1 MAGDSFSLL
10 IVDDNAMNR
19 DMLARRLARDGYTI
33 TTASGGGEALQCVN
47 KQDFDLVLLDILMP
61 EIDGYQVLEQMK
73 ADARTREI
81 PVVMLT
87 AVHEMDSVVRCFE
100 MGVEDYLTKP
110 FNIPFVKSR
119 ISSCLRS
126 ASVKGAI
133 DSKGAQSRTEEHRLL
148 IVDDNAMNR
157 DMLARRL
164 EREGYNITTAD
175 GGRQALELVDK
186 EDFDL
191 ILLDIL
197 MPDMDG
203 YEVLEKLKNI
213 ETTKEIPVI
222 MLTAVNEVES
232 VKHCID
238 LGAEDYLIKPFNAV
252 LLKSRIAA
260 TLLSKGKGK
269 GKGSLSAE

>member
-1 MAGDSFSLL
+1 
-10 IVDDNAMNR
+10 
-19 DMLARRLARDGYTI
+19 
-33 TTASGGGEALQCVN
+33 
-47 KQDFDLVLLDILMP
+47 
-61 EIDGYQVLEQMK
+61 
-73 ADARTREI
+73 
-81 PVVMLT
+81 
-87 AVHEMDSVVRCFE
+87 

-126 ASVKGAI
+126 ASVKVATDRNGT
-133 DSKGAQSRTEEHRLL
+133 QSRTQEHRLL

-164 EREGYNITTAD
+164 EREGYHITTAD
-175 GGRQALELVDK
+175 GGRRALGLVGE

-203 YEVLEKLKNI
+203 YEVLEKLKND
-213 ETTKEIPVI
+213 ESTKEIPVI

-260 TLLSKGKGK
+260 TLLSKGKGN
-269 GKGSLSAE
+269 LTAE

>member
-1 MAGDSFSLL
+1 MNNDSFSLL

-19 DMLARRLARDGYTI
+19 DMLARRLEREGYGI
-33 TTASGGGEALQCVN
+33 TTASGGREALDLVA
-47 KQDFDLVLLDILMP
+47 KQKVDLVLLDILMP
-61 EIDGYQVLEQMK
+61 DIDGYKVLEQLK
-73 ADARTREI
+73 AGEATRDI

-119 ISSCLRS
+119 IASCLRS
-126 ASVKGAI
+126 SMIKNEDGAK
-133 DSKGAQSRTEEHRLL
+133 SSSEAEQQRLL

-164 EREGYNITTAD
+164 EREGYHVTTAA
-175 GGRQALELVDK
+175 GGRQALELLDK
-186 EDFDL
+186 EEFDL
-191 ILLDIL
+191 VLLDIL

-203 YEVLEKLKNI
+203 YEVLEKLKAN
-213 ETTKEIPVI
+213 EVTRELPVI

-260 TLLSKGKGK
+260 TLLAKAKASGH
-269 GKGSLSAE
+269 AET

>member
-1 MAGDSFSLL
+1 MTGDNFSLL

-19 DMLARRLARDGYTI
+19 DMLARRLARDGYVI
-33 TTASGGGEALQCVN
+33 TTASGGREALQCVDRQN
-47 KQDFDLVLLDILMP
+47 FDLVLLDILMP
-61 EIDGYQVLEQMK
+61 DIDGYKVLEEMK

-126 ASVKGAI
+126 ASVKGMV
-133 DSKGAQSRTEEHRLL
+133 DSKGVPSGAQEHRLL

-164 EREGYNITTAD
+164 EREGYHITTVD
-175 GGRQALELVDK
+175 GARRALELMDQ
-186 EDFDL
+186 EHFDL
-191 ILLDIL
+191 VLLDIL

-203 YEVLEKLKNI
+203 YEMLERLKSVDA
-213 ETTKEIPVI
+213 TKEIPVI

-260 TLLSKGKGK
+260 TLLSKEKAN
-269 GKGSLSAE
+269 LTAE

>member
-1 MAGDSFSLL
+1 
-10 IVDDNAMNR
+10 MNR
-19 DMLARRLARDGYTI
+19 DMLARRLEREGYAI
-33 TTASGGGEALQCVN
+33 TTASGGNEALELIG
-47 KQDFDLVLLDILMP
+47 KQNFDLVLLDILMP
-61 EIDGYQVLEQMK
+61 DLDGYKVLEQLK
-73 ADARTREI
+73 ANEATRDI

-119 ISSCLRS
+119 IASCLRS
-126 ASVKGAI
+126 TKVKG
-133 DSKGAQSRTEEHRLL
+133 GEETEAPIPETIQHRLL

-164 EREGYNITTAD
+164 EREGYHITTAV
-175 GGRQALELVDK
+175 GGKQALDLLEREK
-186 EDFDL
+186 FDL
-191 ILLDIL
+191 MLLDIL

-203 YEVLEKLKNI
+203 YEVLEQLKASDA
-213 ETTKEIPVI
+213 TCDLPVI

-260 TLLSKGKGK
+260 TLLAKEKGTGLDK
-269 GKGSLSAE
+269 S

>member
-1 MAGDSFSLL
+1 MTGQTYSLL

-19 DMLARRLARDGYTI
+19 DMLARRLEREGYAI
-33 TTASGGGEALQCVN
+33 TTASGGKAALELVG

-61 EIDGYQVLEQMK
+61 DIDGYQVLEQLK

-126 ASVKGAI
+126 TTVKGKTS
-133 DSKGAQSRTEEHRLL
+133 SKRPQSESDEHRLL
-148 IVDDNAMNR
+148 IIDDNAMNR

-164 EREGYNITTAD
+164 EHEGYYITTAA
-175 GGRQALELVDK
+175 GGQQALELVGK
-186 EDFDL
+186 ERFNL

-203 YEVLEKLKNI
+203 YEVLEKLKSNDA
-213 ETTKEIPVI
+213 TKDIPVI

-238 LGAEDYLIKPFNAV
+238 LGAEDYLIKPFNSV

-260 TLLSKGKGK
+260 TLLSKEKDR
-269 GKGSLSAE
+269 LNVD

>member
-1 MAGDSFSLL
+1 MSSESFSLL

-19 DMLARRLARDGYTI
+19 DMLARRLEREGYAI
-33 TTASGGGEALQCVN
+33 TTASGGKAALELLG
-47 KQDFDLVLLDILMP
+47 KQNFDLVLLDILMP
-61 EIDGYQVLEQMK
+61 DIDGYQVLEQLK
-73 ADARTREI
+73 ADVRTREI

-119 ISSCLRS
+119 ISSCLHS
-126 ASVKGAI
+126 TTVKGKTGN
-133 DSKGAQSRTEEHRLL
+133 KGPQPGSDEHRLL

-164 EREGYNITTAD
+164 EHEGYYITTAT

-186 EDFDL
+186 ERFSL

-203 YEVLEKLKNI
+203 YEVLEKLKYNDA
-213 ETTKEIPVI
+213 TKDIPVI

-238 LGAEDYLIKPFNAV
+238 LGAEDYLIKPFNSV

-260 TLLSKGKGK
+260 TLLSKGKN
-269 GKGSLSAE
+269 SLSAG

>member
-1 MAGDSFSLL
+1 MTNESFSLL

-19 DMLARRLARDGYTI
+19 DMLARRLEREGYRI
-33 TTASGGGEALQCVN
+33 TTAAGGEEALKLVLE
-47 KQDFDLVLLDILMP
+47 QDFDLVLLDILMP
-61 EIDGYQVLEQMK
+61 DIDGYKVLEHLK

-126 ASVKGAI
+126 TTVKGKTE
-133 DSKGAQSRTEEHRLL
+133 DKDNQSGDEEHRLL

-164 EREGYNITTAD
+164 EREGYHITTAA
-175 GGRQALELVDK
+175 GGRQALELVGDGIY
-186 EDFDL
+186 DL

-203 YEVLEKLKNI
+203 YEVLEKLKSNGA
-213 ETTKEIPVI
+213 TREIPVI

-260 TLLSKGKGK
+260 TLLSKAKDSVAPGQ
-269 GKGSLSAE
+269 

>member
-1 MAGDSFSLL
+1 MIDDNYSLL

-19 DMLARRLARDGYTI
+19 DILARQLEREGYTI
-33 TTASGGGEALQCVN
+33 TTADGGKKALELVN
-47 KQDFDLVLLDILMP
+47 REKFDLVLLDILMP
-61 EIDGYQVLEQMK
+61 DIDGYEVLEQLK
-73 ADARTREI
+73 GNAATRDV

-110 FNIPFVKSR
+110 FNMPFVKSR

-126 ASVKGAI
+126 ATIKEKANRKVDSV
-133 DSKGAQSRTEEHRLL
+133 EHRVLV
-148 IVDDNAMNR
+148 VDDNSMNR

-164 EREGYNITTAD
+164 GREGYDISTVA
-175 GGRQALELVDK
+175 GGIQALELVNK
-186 EDFDL
+186 ECFDL

-203 YEVLEKLKNI
+203 YEVLERLKKN
-213 ETTKEIPVI
+213 ETTRDIPVI

-232 VKHCID
+232 VKLCID
-238 LGAEDYLIKPFNAV
+238 LGAKDYLIKPFNSV

-260 TLLSKGKGK
+260 ALQSKGK
-269 GKGSLSAE
+269 SNLVAS

>member
-1 MAGDSFSLL
+1 MTDNNFSLL
-10 IVDDNAMNR
+10 VVDDNAMNR
-19 DMLARRLARDGYTI
+19 DMLARRLEREGYAI
-33 TTASGGGEALQCVN
+33 TTASGGKEALDLVDQ
-47 KQDFDLVLLDILMP
+47 QRFDLVLLDILMP
-61 EIDGYQVLEQMK
+61 DIDGYTVLEQLK
-73 ADARTREI
+73 AREETRGI

-119 ISSCLRS
+119 IASCLRS
-126 ASVKGAI
+126 SRVKG
-133 DSKGAQSRTEEHRLL
+133 DSEKDSAASDQQRLL

-164 EREGYNITTAD
+164 EREGYHVTTAA
-175 GGRQALELVDK
+175 GGVQALELL
-186 EDFDL
+186 ESEQFDL

-197 MPDMDG
+197 MPDLDG
-203 YEVLEKLKNI
+203 YEVLERLKSSDA
-213 ETTKEIPVI
+213 TKGIPVI

-260 TLLSKGKGK
+260 TLLARDKV
-269 GKGSLSAE
+269 SAVSNSE

>member
-1 MAGDSFSLL
+1 MTDESFSLL

-19 DMLARRLARDGYTI
+19 DMLARRLEREGYNI
-33 TTASGGGEALQCVN
+33 TTASGGKEALDLVAR
-47 KQDFDLVLLDILMP
+47 KKFDLVLLDILMP
-61 EIDGYQVLEQMK
+61 DIDGYKVLERLK
-73 ADARTREI
+73 ADESTREI

-119 ISSCLRS
+119 IASCLRS
-126 ASVKGAI
+126 
-133 DSKGAQSRTEEHRLL
+133 SKIKEDGDRPGPEVEQQRLL

-164 EREGYNITTAD
+164 EREGYHITTAA
-175 GGRQALELVDK
+175 GGLQALKLLER
-186 EDFDL
+186 ETFDL
-191 ILLDIL
+191 VLLDIL

-203 YEVLEKLKNI
+203 YEVLEKLKSNDI
-213 ETTKEIPVI
+213 TRDLPVI

-260 TLLSKGKGK
+260 TLLAKEKAS
-269 GKGSLSAE
+269 GSSGD

>member
-1 MAGDSFSLL
+1 MTEETFSLL

-19 DMLARRLARDGYTI
+19 DMLARRLEREGYGI
-33 TTASGGGEALQCVN
+33 TTASGGKEALELVASQ
-47 KQDFDLVLLDILMP
+47 KFDLVLLDILMP
-61 EIDGYQVLEQMK
+61 DIDGYKVLEHLK
-73 ADARTREI
+73 ADESTREI

-119 ISSCLRS
+119 IASCLRS
-126 ASVKGAI
+126 
-133 DSKGAQSRTEEHRLL
+133 SKIKEEDGERSRPEVAQQRLL

-164 EREGYNITTAD
+164 EREGYHITTAA
-175 GGRQALELVDK
+175 GGLQALELLGQEK
-186 EDFDL
+186 FDL
-191 ILLDIL
+191 VLLDIL

-203 YEVLEKLKNI
+203 YEVLERLKSNDA
-213 ETTKEIPVI
+213 TRQLPVI

-260 TLLSKGKGK
+260 TLLARDKASGQPGD
-269 GKGSLSAE
+269 

>member
-1 MAGDSFSLL
+1 
-10 IVDDNAMNR
+10 MNR
-19 DMLARRLARDGYTI
+19 DMLARRLEREGYTI
-33 TTASGGGEALQCVN
+33 TTASGGNEALELIG
-47 KQDFDLVLLDILMP
+47 KQKFDLVLLDILMP
-61 EIDGYQVLEQMK
+61 DLDGYKVLERLK
-73 ADARTREI
+73 SHNSTRDI

-119 ISSCLRS
+119 IASCLRS
-126 ASVKGAI
+126 SRVKEEEDAE
-133 DSKGAQSRTEEHRLL
+133 KPKPETEQHHLL

-164 EREGYNITTAD
+164 EREGYYVTTAI
-175 GGRQALELVDK
+175 GGRQALDLLEK
-186 EDFDL
+186 ESFDL
-191 ILLDIL
+191 MLLDIL

-203 YEVLEKLKNI
+203 YEVLEQLKANDA
-213 ETTKEIPVI
+213 TRDLPVI

-260 TLLSKGKGK
+260 TLLARGKDTRHDK
-269 GKGSLSAE
+269 RTPIE

>member
-1 MAGDSFSLL
+1 MTSESFSLL

-19 DMLARRLARDGYTI
+19 DMLARRLEREGYNI
-33 TTASGGGEALQCVN
+33 TTATGGEEALKLVHEQE
-47 KQDFDLVLLDILMP
+47 FDLILLDILMP
-61 EIDGYQVLEQMK
+61 DIDGYKVLEQLK
-73 ADARTREI
+73 ADDRTREI

-126 ASVKGAI
+126 ATVKENTKGRE
-133 DSKGAQSRTEEHRLL
+133 SKPEDKDHHLL

-164 EREGYNITTAD
+164 EREGYHITTAA
-175 GGRQALELVDK
+175 GGRQALELVGGGR
-186 EDFDL
+186 FDL

-203 YEVLEKLKNI
+203 YEVLEKLKNNDA
-213 ETTKEIPVI
+213 TREIPVI

-238 LGAEDYLIKPFNAV
+238 MGAEDYLIKPFNAV

-260 TLLSKGKGK
+260 TLILKGKDNLTP
-269 GKGSLSAE
+269 SQ

>member
-1 MAGDSFSLL
+1 MASDSFSLL

-33 TTASGGGEALQCVN
+33 TTASGGGEALQQVN

-61 EIDGYQVLEQMK
+61 DIDGYKVLEQMK
-73 ADARTREI
+73 ADVRTREI

-126 ASVKGAI
+126 ASVKGAT
-133 DSKGAQSRTEEHRLL
+133 DNKGAQSETREHRLL

-164 EREGYNITTAD
+164 EREGYYIATAD
-175 GGRQALELVDK
+175 GGRQALELVGK

-203 YEVLEKLKNI
+203 YEVLEKLKNVD
-213 ETTKEIPVI
+213 TTKEIPVI

-269 GKGSLSAE
+269 LSAE

>member
-1 MAGDSFSLL
+1 MTNKSFSLL

-19 DMLARRLARDGYTI
+19 DMLARRLEREGYNI
-33 TTASGGGEALQCVN
+33 TAASGGEEALRLVHEQE
-47 KQDFDLVLLDILMP
+47 FDLVLLDILMP
-61 EIDGYQVLEQMK
+61 DIDGYKVLEQLK
-73 ADARTREI
+73 ADVRTREI

-126 ASVKGAI
+126 TTVKE
-133 DSKGAQSRTEEHRLL
+133 KTEDRERQPEDEEDRLL

-157 DMLARRL
+157 DLLARRL
-164 EREGYNITTAD
+164 GREGYHITTAV
-175 GGRQALELVDK
+175 GGRQALELVEKDR
-186 EDFDL
+186 FDL

-203 YEVLEKLKNI
+203 YEVLEKLKHDDA
-213 ETTKEIPVI
+213 TRDIPVI
-222 MLTAVNEVES
+222 MLTAVHEVES

-260 TLLSKGKGK
+260 TLLSKG
-269 GKGSLSAE
+269 SV

>member
-1 MAGDSFSLL
+1 MTDDNFSLL
-10 IVDDNAMNR
+10 VVDDNAMNR
-19 DMLARRLARDGYTI
+19 DMLARRLEREGYTI
-33 TTASGGGEALQCVN
+33 ITASGGREALELVD
-47 KQDFDLVLLDILMP
+47 KQHFDLVLLDILMP
-61 EIDGYQVLEQMK
+61 DIDGYKVLELLK
-73 ADARTREI
+73 AREETRGI

-119 ISSCLRS
+119 IASCLRS
-126 ASVKGAI
+126 ARVKDDNEKTGAA
-133 DSKGAQSRTEEHRLL
+133 SQQHRLL

-164 EREGYNITTAD
+164 EREGYHVTTAA
-175 GGRQALELVDK
+175 GGVQALELLDN
-186 EDFDL
+186 EQFDL

-203 YEVLEKLKNI
+203 YEVLERLKSSDV
-213 ETTKEIPVI
+213 TKDVPVI

-260 TLLSKGKGK
+260 TLLAKDKV
-269 GKGSLSAE
+269 SAQSAN

>member
-1 MAGDSFSLL
+1 MTGDNFSLL

-33 TTASGGGEALQCVN
+33 TTASDGGEALKYVN
-47 KQDFDLVLLDILMP
+47 EQDFDLVLLDILMP
-61 EIDGYQVLEQMK
+61 DIDGYKVLEQMK
-73 ADARTREI
+73 ADERTRDI

-126 ASVKGAI
+126 ASVKGLI
-133 DSKGAQSRTEEHRLL
+133 DSKGAQPRTQEHRLL

-157 DMLARRL
+157 DILARRL
-164 EREGYNITTAD
+164 QREGYQITTVD
-175 GGRQALELVDK
+175 GAHRALELIDK
-186 EDFDL
+186 ERFDL

-203 YEVLEKLKNI
+203 YEMLEKLKSVDA
-213 ETTKEIPVI
+213 TKEIPVI

-260 TLLSKGKGK
+260 TLLSKEKENLTVG
-269 GKGSLSAE
+269 

>member
-1 MAGDSFSLL
+1 MNAMVDESFSLL
-10 IVDDNAMNR
+10 VVDDNAMNR
-19 DMLARRLARDGYTI
+19 DMLARRLARDGYEI
-33 TTASGGGEALQCVN
+33 TTATGGREALQLV
-47 KQDFDLVLLDILMP
+47 KEQKFDLVLLDILMP
-61 EIDGYQVLEQMK
+61 DVDGYMVLEKLK
-73 ADARTREI
+73 ADEQTREI

-119 ISSCLRS
+119 ISSCLRG
-126 ASVKGAI
+126 AGVKGENNKK
-133 DSKGAQSRTEEHRLL
+133 DLQAQHPEQRLL

-164 EREGYNITTAD
+164 EREGYHITTAS
-175 GGRQALELVDK
+175 GGIQALELVNN
-186 EDFDL
+186 EHFDMV
-191 ILLDIL
+191 LLDIL

-203 YEVLEKLKNI
+203 YEVLEELKKN
-213 ETTKEIPVI
+213 EASRDIPVI

-260 TLLSKGKGK
+260 TLLSKGKK
-269 GKGSLSAE
+269 NPSKD